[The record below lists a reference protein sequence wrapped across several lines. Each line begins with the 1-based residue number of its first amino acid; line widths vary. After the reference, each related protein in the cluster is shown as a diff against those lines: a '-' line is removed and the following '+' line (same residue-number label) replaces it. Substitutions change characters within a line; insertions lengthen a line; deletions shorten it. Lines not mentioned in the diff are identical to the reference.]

1 MYGIIDIGSN
11 TIRLSVYTT
20 ENNNIKPIFHKKDV
34 AGLAG
39 YIDEDDNL
47 SQKGIQKATDV
58 LNEFKIILNNIE
70 VKDVFVFATAS
81 LRNIKNTVDAV
92 RIIEEQSGFN
102 IQVLSGEEEATYDYY
117 GATLKIPMIDGILI
131 DIGGGSTE
139 LVFFRNGQID
149 RALSMP
155 VGSLNLCSKFVSN
168 LMPDKHEIKN
178 IKKVVLDELKKINA
192 PDLLSDARIIC
203 GVGGTVR
210 ATCKLSNDIFE
221 LPSSNRQ
228 LDVENVKKILQLYN
242 KNKKEFLLK
251 ILQIA
256 PDRLH
261 TIIPGMVVLK
271 TISKFYNC
279 ENITV
284 SPYGVREGY
293 LYQMLNKGE

>member
-39 YIDEDDNL
+39 YIDEVDNL
-47 SQKGIQKATDV
+47 SQKGIQKAADV

-81 LRNIKNTVDAV
+81 LRNIKNTEDAV

-102 IQVLSGEEEATYDYY
+102 IQVLSGEEEATYDYF

-168 LMPDKHEIKN
+168 LMPDKNEIKN
-178 IKKVVLDELKKINA
+178 IKKVVLDELKKIKGTNF
-192 PDLLSDARIIC
+192 LSDARIIC

-228 LDVENVKKILQLYN
+228 LNVENVKKILQLYN

-284 SPYGVREGY
+284 SQYGVREGY

>member
-11 TIRLSVYTT
+11 TIRLSVYNT
-20 ENNNIKPIFHKKDV
+20 ENNNIKPMFHKKNV

-39 YIDEDDNL
+39 YIDEADNL
-47 SQKGIQKATDV
+47 SQKGIQKAADV

-70 VKDVFVFATAS
+70 VKEVFVFATAS
-81 LRNIKNTVDAV
+81 LRNIKNTEKAV

-102 IQVLSGEEEATYDYY
+102 IQVLSGVEEATYDYF
-117 GATLKIPMIDGILI
+117 GATLKIPMTDGILV

-155 VGSLNLCSKFVSN
+155 IGSLNLCSKFVSN

-192 PDLLSDARIIC
+192 TDLLSDARIIC

-210 ATCKLSNDIFE
+210 ATCKLNNDIFE

-228 LDVENVKKILQLYN
+228 LNVENVKKILHLFN
-242 KNKKEFLLK
+242 ENKKEFLLK

-271 TISKFYNC
+271 TIAKFYNC
-279 ENITV
+279 EIITV
-284 SPYGVREGY
+284 SQYGVREGY